1 MAKPSETREK
11 AQKIVD
17 EINAAYNSPAAT
29 GSERY
34 QMYQTAAIITALLYV
49 GDQLGYL
56 NSTLDTIE
64 HHAQR
69 IGG

>member
-11 AQKIVD
+11 AQKILT
-17 EINAAYNSPAAT
+17 EITEAYDSKEAT
-29 GSERY
+29 GSEKY
-34 QMYQTAAIITALLYV
+34 QMYQTAAIMTALLYV

-69 IGG
+69 IGD

>member
-11 AQKIVD
+11 AQKMLD
-17 EINAAYNSPAAT
+17 ELNRGAENEPAPA
-29 GSERY
+29 GQE
-34 QMYQTAAIITALLYV
+34 QYQTAAIITALLYV

-56 NSTLDTIE
+56 NATMDTIE
-64 HHAQR
+64 RHAQR

>member
-11 AQKIVD
+11 AQKILDTLNENRGVCD
-17 EINAAYNSPAAT
+17 ASTENFN
-29 GSERY
+29 
-34 QMYQTAAIITALLYV
+34 TAAIVTALLYI

-56 NSTLDTIE
+56 NATLDTIE